1 MYLFKHPVLSL
12 ILVATTLSEPGCEHK
27 AEKRENV
34 SFVKHE
40 ISRDYVSEGVAVGD
54 VNNDGKMDILAG
66 AFWFEAPDW
75 KRHEI
80 SEAQIFPVNTYG
92 NSFLN
97 FTMDVN
103 QDGWIDFIRVD
114 TPGAPA
120 VWYENPKNEPGHW
133 KAHPL
138 HSSVGNE
145 SPQLVDIDG
154 DGRPDLLCNDSQ
166 AKEVIWLK
174 SPSEK
179 GDTQWEKYVIS
190 TDDTLGVHMYT
201 HGLGYGDIN
210 ADGRNDVIIRQGW
223 WEAPEDPKQPDWK
236 FHKADFGQD
245 CAQMYIL
252 DLNGDGLVDV
262 VSSSAHNYG
271 IWWYEQGKDASGAAT
286 WTPHEIAKSFSQ
298 THGLALADI
307 NGDGHPD
314 LVTGKR
320 YFAHNGG
327 DPGAFE
333 PAVLYW
339 LEFKPGQTAAWE
351 FHKIDGNSG
360 VGLHLVVADMNGD
373 NIPDVVTGNKKGVY
387 YFEQVQ

>member
-1 MYLFKHPVLSL
+1 MRLLKYPIFSL
-12 ILVATTLSEPGCEHK
+12 ILAAATFSDAAFGQKTK
-27 AEKRENV
+27 KRENV

-40 ISRDYVSEGVAVGD
+40 ISRDYISEGVAIGD
-54 VNNDGKMDILAG
+54 VNRDGKMDILAG

-80 SEAQIFPVNTYG
+80 SEAQIFPINTSG

-97 FTMDVN
+97 FALDVN
-103 QDGWIDFIRVD
+103 QDGWIDFIRVGS
-114 TPGAPA
+114 PGHAA

-133 KAHPL
+133 KVHPL

-154 DGRPDLLCNDSQ
+154 DGRPDLLCNDSK
-166 AKEVIWLK
+166 AKEVVWL
-174 SPSEK
+174 SPPSGK
-179 GDTQWEKYVIS
+179 GETQWEKHVIS
-190 TDDTLGVHMYT
+190 TNDTLGVHMYT

-210 ADGRNDVIIRQGW
+210 GDGRNDVIIRQGW
-223 WEAPEDPKQPDWK
+223 WEAPEDRKQSEWK

-245 CAQMYIL
+245 CAQMYVL

-271 IWWYEQGKDASGAAT
+271 IWWYEQGKDAAGNTT
-286 WTPHEIAKSFSQ
+286 WTPHEIDRSFSQ
-298 THGLALADI
+298 SHGLALADI

-314 LVTGKR
+314 LITGKR
-320 YFAHNGG
+320 YLVHNGK
-327 DPGAFE
+327 DPGTYE

-339 LEFKPGQTAAWE
+339 MEFKPGKKPAWK

-360 VGLHLVVADMNGD
+360 VGTHLVVADMNGD

-387 YFEQVQ
+387 YFEQVK